1 MIRKSFKF
9 YRSYFDVFNELE
21 KDSDKVAFLDAIF
34 KKHFFNIE
42 PELKTQISKLAYK
55 SVQHSINSQV
65 TGFIS
70 KYGDIQQDN
79 ETNIQGVAQ
88 GVAQGVS
95 HKDKDKG
102 KDKGKE
108 KENIQ
113 FVKPS
118 AKQISDYCL
127 ERKNNVD
134 PDKFFNFYESKGWM
148 VGKNKMKDWKACVRT
163 WEKTNEKPTKPK
175 KITEEGNTW

>member
-21 KDSDKVAFLDAIF
+21 KDSDKVAFLNAVF
-34 KKHFFNIE
+34 QKHFFNKE
-42 PELKTQISKLAYK
+42 PELKSQISKLAYK
-55 SVQHSINSQV
+55 AVQHSINSQV

-79 ETNIQGVAQ
+79 KTNIQGVAQ
-88 GVAQGVS
+88 VLGQEVS
-95 HKDKDKG
+95 HNDNDKEN
-102 KDKGKE
+102 DKGKE
-108 KENIQ
+108 KGNIQ

-127 ERKNNVD
+127 ERKNDVEAN
-134 PDKFFNFYESKGWM
+134 KFYDFYESKGWM
-148 VGKNKMKDWKACVRT
+148 VGKNKMKDWRACVRT
-163 WEKTNEKPTKPK
+163 WESKTPK
-175 KITEEGNTW
+175 NQKLKFKEEGNQW